1 MCPRRTQGPG
11 NAAHTAGCST
21 SIPLWEPWG
30 ETEKEGAQILWIS
43 GLNRDGHLPKGMLA
57 IVEQM
62 RGSDSPYT
70 YLDSPSPT
78 PTSPRWVF
86 PPLVTNF
93 KEVLTQVGLISG
105 VCGGHWILGKLG
117 NPSGGPLKTSSLKRW
132 SEAHQG
138 WHTS

>member
-1 MCPRRTQGPG
+1 MCPRWTQGPG

-43 GLNRDGHLPKGMLA
+43 GLNGDRNLPKGMLA

-62 RGSDSPYT
+62 RGSDSPCT

-93 KEVLTQVGLISG
+93 KEVLTQVGLISR
-105 VCGGHWILGKLG
+105 VWGGALDIGEAGEPLRK
-117 NPSGGPLKTSSLKRW
+117 PSESLFPEKVV
-132 SEAHQG
+132 
-138 WHTS
+138 